1 MKKPNPDKPGRPEGP
16 VGKVSHDAR
25 GHAVWQWAAE
35 TARNLALSTSQV
47 LRRLDT
53 RSLSLQDEPAPAK
66 REAAHGSTKLQGPG
80 KPQGS
85 AKLQGSQKPQASA
98 KPAPGGGF
106 NPYEGRS
113 VGVKAAA
120 KSPSPR
126 RAPAHSSWWRRL
138 FRRD

>member
-1 MKKPNPDKPGRPEGP
+1 MKKPNLDKPGRPEGP

-35 TARNLALSTSQV
+35 TARNLALSTTQV

-53 RSLSLQDEPAPAK
+53 PSLSLQDEPAPAK
-66 REAAHGSTKLQGPG
+66 REAAHGSAKLQGPG

-85 AKLQGSQKPQASA
+85 VRPQGSVKA
-98 KPAPGGGF
+98 APGGGF

-138 FRRD
+138 FHRD